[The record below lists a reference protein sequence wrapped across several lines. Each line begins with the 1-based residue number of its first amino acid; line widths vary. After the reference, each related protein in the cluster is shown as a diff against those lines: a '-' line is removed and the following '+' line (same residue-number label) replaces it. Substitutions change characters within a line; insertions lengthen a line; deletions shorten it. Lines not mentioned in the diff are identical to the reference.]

1 MSTDLRVHADCVY
14 GLVFFGVPNL
24 GIRIDQWV
32 PMVQNQPN
40 SALVNALSPG
50 SQYLKILQENFDFYF
65 GRHPNSKILSCYET
79 RRTKTATV

>member
-1 MSTDLRVHADCVY
+1 MSPDLKLHADCVY

-24 GIRIDQWV
+24 GIRIEQWV

-50 SQYLKILQENFDFYF
+50 SQYLSTLQEQFDYHF
-65 GRHPNSKILSCYET
+65 RHPNSKILSCYET
-79 RRTKTATV
+79 RRTRTATV